1 MATYGHYNEMT
12 FEQNDFIQGPA
23 VYDTLMLYNEVLL
36 TSSRSAQL
44 SEPIF
49 SNDWCSV
56 IQSHAMAEDLFKV
69 QQTLKQ
75 KIKS

>member
-23 VYDTLMLYNEVLL
+23 VYDTWMLYNEVLL

-49 SNDWCSV
+49 SND
-56 IQSHAMAEDLFKV
+56 
-69 QQTLKQ
+69 
-75 KIKS
+75 